1 VSPDM
6 LPWILARAGGIV
18 AYLLLAGAMA
28 AGLMVRSRT
37 RVLGLTPGQL
47 VAAHGQLSLLA
58 LVAVGVHGASLV
70 ADTFVDVSPLAL
82 VVPGLVPYRAFWT
95 ALGVI
100 GMELLLIVQVTS
112 RIRGHIGV
120 RAWRRLHMLAYGAFA
135 LATVH
140 GITAGTDTGR
150 PWVLAMYAS
159 AVGIIAA
166 LTTWRVARAP
176 RRSTRRRQA
185 RKDGVVGP
193 ATATH
198 GGPGV

>member
-1 VSPDM
+1 M

-37 RVLGLTPGQL
+37 PVLGLKPAQL
-47 VAAHGQLSLLA
+47 VAAHRQLSLLA
-58 LVAVGVHGASLV
+58 LVAVGVHGAALV
-70 ADTFVDVSPLAL
+70 ADTFVDISPLAL
-82 VVPGLVPYRAFWT
+82 VVPGLVPYRPLWT

-100 GMELLLIVQVTS
+100 GMELMLVVQLSS
-112 RIRGHIGV
+112 RIRSHIGV

-150 PWVLAMYAS
+150 PWVLAMYAGTVG
-159 AVGIIAA
+159 AVGA
-166 LTTWRVARAP
+166 LTAWRVAAAPRP
-176 RRSTRRRQA
+176 RRSTHRRPT
-185 RKDGVVGP
+185 RKDG
-193 ATATH
+193 AMAQASTSH
-198 GGPGV
+198 GGPGA